1 MSQSGDA
8 TAGAVFEMEK
18 LKEYS
23 VAQLKQFL
31 KDLDCPTESSTREGE
46 LQQAQRAEVTIKKAG
61 GHTEEENVGGEVQRI
76 HSGVVEVPVTPGGRV
91 PRRDGRVSPK
101 GLTPEE
107 LQDRQ
112 AERVRRLEAEKLR
125 MQREYDKWKELEVMR
140 AESSWNGGSNNCI
153 SSDAAEVHM
162 PREVVPYLKEG
173 VNTRQE
179 VQGYEVAPVMHRVPE
194 VDWGTGM
201 GSHIPTGGRDTLLT
215 LSESDRERGSPQVE
229 VLVME
234 CEDIP
239 EECGLSVRD
248 SQVLSH
254 QSQEGDVGCFV
265 KAESLDGWVK
275 GTLVN
280 SCEGLSDVIAGEHM
294 SSPYFPELCQ
304 HQVEC
309 EFSDPRELT
318 MEADFWVSTRE
329 SEEAFGGA
337 PERSG
342 LGSSQPGEVG
352 KDCSVPGRSQFSG
365 MGEGPHVQSQ
375 RRGNGDGLRPKVPEI
390 RSQVLEGSL
399 REPQEG
405 SLACTIGPS
414 VEGDPT
420 VSGELGGAAVA
431 SVPPV
436 LVSGSTTPSEGLQK
450 SRQRVE
456 RGLRTPV
463 ENLEGQGSALR
474 AEPPMNDLG
483 ETISGLGGIQT
494 LSDGQRSGD
503 LRQPDSCVALRD
515 SVSLEGGK
523 CAPLEVLVCQAMV
536 QPQGGDSGLNDQVQG
551 VNSDLMGGK
560 CAPKE
565 VLVCQAMVQPQ
576 GGDPGLDDQVQRV
589 NSDLVGGRYAP
600 QEVLVCQAVIQ
611 SVGTD
616 PGLGGQV
623 KGVSPDLEE
632 GATANSAPTMLS
644 SGGATPS
651 WVVQDPRRE
660 GRGREAS
667 PLALVQPEGTDPRL
681 EDQLQV
687 NIPALMEE
695 LCRTAS
701 TSTLTVF
708 DSGGA
713 ASAGRVQSPRGEDQG
728 QVVIPDLVEERVVKG
743 CQAPGATTPHSPQS
757 QWLERPEV
765 GLSSLT
771 VVWGHC
777 GLLSWWTELPLGGG
791 GRESHPG
798 GGVGNTI
805 VLALVV
811 LSAHCNTSVSKVKL
825 GVAQMVSVDVEKGS
839 PWVSLVG
846 PESMDRGIQLESGR
860 RRTGTCP
867 CCCGPGSLFYRP
879 NQGSTSRY

>member
-31 KDLDCPTESSTREGE
+31 KDLDCPTKSSTREGE
-46 LQQAQRAEVTIKKAG
+46 LQKAQRAGVTIKKAG

-91 PRRDGRVSPK
+91 PRRGSRVLSK
-101 GLTPEE
+101 GLTPKDV
-107 LQDRQ
+107 QDRQ

-125 MQREYDKWKELEVMR
+125 MQREYDKWERDFEIQKMIYAYKLKLKPLEVMR
-140 AESSWNGGSNNCI
+140 AESSWNGGSNNFI
-153 SSDAAEVHM
+153 SSAAEEMHM
-162 PREVVPYLKEG
+162 PRDVVPYLKEG
-173 VNTRQE
+173 VNTHQE

-201 GSHIPTGGRDTLLT
+201 VSHIPTGGKDTLLT
-215 LSESDRERGSPQVE
+215 LGESDRERGSPQVE

-239 EECGLSVRD
+239 EECGFCVRD

-254 QSQEGDVGCFV
+254 QSQEGDVGCFF

-318 MEADFWVSTRE
+318 MEADLLVSTRE

-352 KDCSVPGRSQFSG
+352 KDCSVPGRSQCSG
-365 MGEGPHVQSQ
+365 MGEGPHVQSH

-390 RSQVLEGSL
+390 RSQVLEGSM
-399 REPQEG
+399 REHQEG

-431 SVPPV
+431 SVPPI
-436 LVSGSTTPSEGLQK
+436 LVSGSTTPSEGVQK

-474 AEPPMNDLG
+474 AEPPRNDLG
-483 ETISGLGGIQT
+483 KTISGLGGIQT
-494 LSDGQRSGD
+494 LSDGQTSGD
-503 LRQPDSCVALRD
+503 LRQPDSCVALGD

-523 CAPLEVLVCQAMV
+523 CAPLEVLVCQAVV
-536 QPQGGDSGLNDQVQG
+536 QLQGGDSGLNDQVQG

-565 VLVCQAMVQPQ
+565 VLVRQAVVQPQ

-589 NSDLVGGRYAP
+589 NSDLVGERRAGKRSTR
-600 QEVLVCQAVIQ
+600 IR
-611 SVGTD
+611 
-616 PGLGGQV
+616 
-623 KGVSPDLEE
+623 
-632 GATANSAPTMLS
+632 SA
-644 SGGATPS
+644 AEK
-651 WVVQDPRRE
+651 RR
-660 GRGREAS
+660 
-667 PLALVQPEGTDPRL
+667 
-681 EDQLQV
+681 
-687 NIPALMEE
+687 
-695 LCRTAS
+695 
-701 TSTLTVF
+701 
-708 DSGGA
+708 A
-713 ASAGRVQSPRGEDQG
+713 ASSAAEKRRSQETRPNNRRTEQEKRRAASLTEAGR
-728 QVVIPDLVEERVVKG
+728 
-743 CQAPGATTPHSPQS
+743 S
-757 QWLERPEV
+757 QPARLDRQ
-765 GLSSLT
+765 L
-771 VVWGHC
+771 
-777 GLLSWWTELPLGGG
+777 
-791 GRESHPG
+791 
-798 GGVGNTI
+798 I
-805 VLALVV
+805 VLL
-811 LSAHCNTSVSKVKL
+811 
-825 GVAQMVSVDVEKGS
+825 D
-839 PWVSLVG
+839 
-846 PESMDRGIQLESGR
+846 
-860 RRTGTCP
+860 
-867 CCCGPGSLFYRP
+867 F
-879 NQGSTSRY
+879 

>member
-1 MSQSGDA
+1 MDEEATPPNESEEDNYSEEEDNYSEEEETERDEWLLARIRSLEELDA
-8 TAGAVFEMEK
+8 
-18 LKEYS
+18 
-23 VAQLKQFL
+23 
-31 KDLDCPTESSTREGE
+31 E
-46 LQQAQRAEVTIKKAG
+46 LERAE
-61 GHTEEENVGGEVQRI
+61 EERALVLEKERI
-76 HSGVVEVPVTPGGRV
+76 AAQELSC
-91 PRRDGRVSPK
+91 
-101 GLTPEE
+101 EE
-107 LQDRQ
+107 LK
-112 AERVRRLEAEKLR
+112 LEA
-125 MQREYDKWKELEVMR
+125 MR
-140 AESSWNGGSNNCI
+140 AESSSDGGSKNLV
-153 SSDAAEVHM
+153 SSTAEAVHM
-162 PREVVPYLKEG
+162 PRDVVPYLKEG

-215 LSESDRERGSPQVE
+215 LVESDRERGSPQVE

-234 CEDIP
+234 CENIP

-254 QSQEGDVGCFV
+254 QSLEGDVGCFF

-352 KDCSVPGRSQFSG
+352 KDCSVPGRSQCSG

-456 RGLRTPV
+456 GGLRTPV
-463 ENLEGQGSALR
+463 ENLEGQGSALS
-474 AEPPMNDLG
+474 AEPPRNDLG

-503 LRQPDSCVALRD
+503 LRQPDSCMALGE
-515 SVSLEGGK
+515 SVSLVGGR
-523 CAPLEVLVCQAMV
+523 CAPQEVLVRQAMIQPQDGDSGLDDQVQGVNSDLMGSTCAPKEVLVRQAMV
-536 QPQGGDSGLNDQVQG
+536 QPQGGDSGLNDQVPG
-551 VNSDLMGGK
+551 VNSDLMRGK
-560 CAPKE
+560 CAPQE
-565 VLVCQAMVQPQ
+565 VLVCQAVVQPQ

-589 NSDLVGGRYAP
+589 NSDLVGG
-600 QEVLVCQAVIQ
+600 
-611 SVGTD
+611 SSWD
-616 PGLGGQV
+616 PERRGWQPKDKNTRTERRAEKRSTRIRSRLRKRRDAG
-623 KGVSPDLEE
+623 
-632 GATANSAPTMLS
+632 SA
-644 SGGATPS
+644 A
-651 WVVQDPRRE
+651 
-660 GRGREAS
+660 
-667 PLALVQPEGTDPRL
+667 
-681 EDQLQV
+681 
-687 NIPALMEE
+687 
-695 LCRTAS
+695 
-701 TSTLTVF
+701 
-708 DSGGA
+708 
-713 ASAGRVQSPRGEDQG
+713 
-728 QVVIPDLVEERVVKG
+728 
-743 CQAPGATTPHSPQS
+743 
-757 QWLERPEV
+757 
-765 GLSSLT
+765 
-771 VVWGHC
+771 
-777 GLLSWWTELPLGGG
+777 
-791 GRESHPG
+791 
-798 GGVGNTI
+798 
-805 VLALVV
+805 
-811 LSAHCNTSVSKVKL
+811 
-825 GVAQMVSVDVEKGS
+825 EK
-839 PWVSLVG
+839 
-846 PESMDRGIQLESGR
+846 R
-860 RRTGTCP
+860 RR
-867 CCCGPGSLFYRP
+867 RKRDRRIDAR
-879 NQGSTSRY
+879 SRRNDAQHR